1 MGVVQL
7 RPSAR
12 SRGGSNQELRNYR
25 RRLLQL
31 ERQLGARLQRELTLG
46 RDQVRDISRDAADE
60 SVSDEAAN
68 EDFTAGELD
77 AAVLQQVEAALK
89 RIDNGTFGQCTVD
102 GRSDRAET
110 ARCDTVDA
118 GPLEA

>member
-1 MGVVQL
+1 M
-7 RPSAR
+7 
-12 SRGGSNQELRNYR
+12 
-25 RRLLQL
+25 
-31 ERQLGARLQRELTLG
+31 
-46 RDQVRDISRDAADE
+46 RDISRDAADE

-102 GRSDRAET
+102 GGPIEPKRLDAIPWTPT
-110 ARCDTVDA
+110 A
-118 GPLEA
+118 